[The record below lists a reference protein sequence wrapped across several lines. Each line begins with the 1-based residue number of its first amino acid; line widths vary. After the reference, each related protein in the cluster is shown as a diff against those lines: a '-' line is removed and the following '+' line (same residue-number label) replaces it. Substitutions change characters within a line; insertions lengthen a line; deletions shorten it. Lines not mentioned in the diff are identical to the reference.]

1 MKIRLMSNYDKA
13 SNLMIIIEERE
24 SHRTCLNKSNHAFPK
39 ITPVDKPV
47 KEQNKYMHK
56 INDFFTRMLKNSQ
69 GVG

>member
-1 MKIRLMSNYDKA
+1 MKIIEKHESYRTGLDK
-13 SNLMIIIEERE
+13 SK
-24 SHRTCLNKSNHAFPK
+24 TAFPK

-47 KEQNKYMHK
+47 REQNKYMHK